1 MGPLQ
6 GVRIVELAGIG
17 PAPFC
22 AMLLAD
28 LGATVIR
35 VDRKEPSGL
44 GLSRPLQFD
53 LVLRNR
59 KSIRVDLKDPAGLE
73 LVRALIDKADALI
86 EGFRPGVTER
96 LGLGPDACLARNPK
110 LVYGRLTGWGQDGPL
125 AQSAGHDI
133 NYIAI
138 TGLLSAIGRA
148 GQAPTAPLNVVG
160 DYAGG
165 SVYAAL
171 GIVSALLEARSS
183 GKGQVVDAAIAD
195 GVASLLTIQTGLR
208 AAGLVGPERGTNL
221 LDTGAPF
228 YDTYECADGKY
239 ISIGPIEAK
248 FYRLLLDRI
257 GLDAPE
263 LANPEDRAS
272 WPAARRLF
280 AAHFKT
286 RTRAQ
291 WTELLEGTDACFA
304 PVLDL
309 DEAVAHPHL
318 KARGTF
324 VEVGGVMQP
333 APAPR
338 FSRTRPAEP
347 RPPAAIT
354 AENEAAALAEWF
366 APDELAALA
375 AASAG
380 GAARQN
386 QLETMK

>member
-1 MGPLQ
+1 MGPLE

-73 LVRALIDKADALI
+73 MVRSLIDKADALI

-96 LGLGPDACLARNPK
+96 LGLGPDHCLARNPK

-125 AQSAGHDI
+125 AQAAGHDI

-148 GQAPTAPLNVVG
+148 GQPPTVPLNVAG
-160 DYAGG
+160 DYAAG

-171 GIVSALLEARSS
+171 GIVSAILEARSS
-183 GKGQVVDAAIAD
+183 GKGQVVDAAIVD
-195 GVASLLTIQTGLR
+195 GVASLLTIHAGLR
-208 AAGLVGPERGTNL
+208 AAGLAGPERGTNL
-221 LDTGAPF
+221 LDSGAPF
-228 YDTYECADGKY
+228 YDAYACADGKY
-239 ISIGPIEAK
+239 ISIGPIEPK
-248 FYRLLLDRI
+248 FYRQLLDLI
-257 GLDAPE
+257 GLDAPV
-263 LANPEDRAS
+263 LANPADRAS

-291 WTELLEGTDACFA
+291 WTELLEGSDACFG

-309 DEAVAHPHL
+309 EEAYGHPHL
-318 KARGTF
+318 RARGTF
-324 VEVGGVMQP
+324 VEVAGVMQP

-338 FSRTRPAEP
+338 FSRTGASVPQ
-347 RPPAAIT
+347 PPAAAT
-354 AENEAAALAEWF
+354 PENAAAALAEWF
-366 APDELAALA
+366 PEEELAALA
-375 AASAG
+375 AAG
-380 GAARQN
+380 LIQ
-386 QLETMK
+386 

>member
-1 MGPLQ
+1 MGPLA

-28 LGATVIR
+28 LGATIIR

-59 KSIRVDLKDPAGLE
+59 KSIQVDLKDPADLE
-73 LVRALIDKADALI
+73 LVRSLIDKADALI

-125 AQSAGHDI
+125 AQTAGHDI

-138 TGLLSAIGRA
+138 TGLLNAIGRE
-148 GQAPTAPLNVVG
+148 GQAPTVPLNVVG

-183 GKGQVVDAAIAD
+183 GKGQVVDAAIVD
-195 GVASLLTIQTGLR
+195 GVASLLTVHTGLR
-208 AAGLVGPERGTNL
+208 AAGLTGPDRGTNL
-221 LDTGAPF
+221 LDSGAPF
-228 YDTYECADGKY
+228 YDVYACADGKY
-239 ISIGPIEAK
+239 VSIGPIEPK
-248 FYRLLLDRI
+248 FYQQLLERLE
-257 GLDAPE
+257 LDASA
-263 LANPEDRAS
+263 LGKQADRAD
-272 WPAARRLF
+272 WPTARRVF
-280 AAHFKT
+280 AAQFMT

-291 WTELLEGTDACFA
+291 WTELLEGSDVCFA
-304 PVLDL
+304 PVLDQE
-309 DEAVAHPHL
+309 EAFAHPHL

-324 VEVGGVMQP
+324 VEVDGVMQP
-333 APAPR
+333 RPAPR
-338 FSRTRPAEP
+338 FSRTSPADP
-347 RPPAAIT
+347 VPPAAAT
-354 AENEAAALAEWF
+354 PENAAQALAEWLSKE
-366 APDELAALA
+366 ELDHLA
-375 AASAG
+375 AAGLFQKEAT
-380 GAARQN
+380 R
-386 QLETMK
+386 

>member
-1 MGPLQ
+1 MGPLE

-35 VDRKEPSGL
+35 VDRKVPSGL

-59 KSIRVDLKDPAGLE
+59 KSIRVDLKDTTGLE
-73 LVRALIDKADALI
+73 MVCSLIDKADALI

-96 LGLGPDACLARNPK
+96 LGLGPDTCLSRNPR

-125 AQSAGHDI
+125 AQAAGHDI

-138 TGLLSAIGRA
+138 TGLLSAIGRK
-148 GQAPTAPLNVVG
+148 GEPPTVPLNVVG

-171 GIVSALLEARSS
+171 GIVSAILEARSS
-183 GKGQVVDAAIAD
+183 GKGQVVDAAIVD
-195 GVASLLTIQTGLR
+195 GVASLLTIHAGLR
-208 AAGLVGPERGTNL
+208 AAGLTGPERGTNL
-221 LDTGAPF
+221 LDSGAPF
-228 YDTYECADGKY
+228 YDVYACADGEY
-239 ISIGPIEAK
+239 ISIGPIEPK
-248 FYRLLLDRI
+248 FYRQLLELI

-263 LANPEDRAS
+263 LANPSDRAS

-280 AAHFKT
+280 ADHFVT
-286 RTRAQ
+286 RTRAE
-291 WTELLEGTDACFA
+291 WRGLLEGSDACFA

-309 DEAVAHPHL
+309 DEACEHPHL
-318 KARGTF
+318 KARRTM
-324 VEVGGVMQP
+324 VEIAGVKQP
-333 APAPR
+333 SPAPR
-338 FSRTRPAEP
+338 FSRTPATDP
-347 RPPAAIT
+347 KPPAAAT
-354 AENEAAALAEWF
+354 AENAAAALAEWF
-366 APDELAALA
+366 PEEELAALVA
-375 AASAG
+375 AG
-380 GAARQN
+380 LVQ
-386 QLETMK
+386 